1 MAKGGCH
8 CGAIRYEIDGT
19 AQHTALCHCTDCQ
32 KSSGAPMVGWTA
44 FAAADLT
51 VSAGMVAEYE
61 SSEYGRRQFC
71 GKCGTGL
78 FYYNEMALPGIV
90 DIQTATFDNPN
101 DFPADVHIQT
111 AERLDWMENAHQL
124 PMFNRFPGPD

>member
-1 MAKGGCH
+1 
-8 CGAIRYEIDGT
+8 
-19 AQHTALCHCTDCQ
+19 
-32 KSSGAPMVGWTA
+32 MVGWTA
-44 FAAADLT
+44 FAAADLK

-61 SSEYGRRQFC
+61 SSKHGRRQFC
-71 GKCGTGL
+71 GTCGTGL